1 LSSPSSLSSLS
12 SHSPIDMNVLQAF
25 REMVGSDADSVLAE
39 MIDCY
44 LEDAPKLMDAI
55 ASAIAQAD
63 AMQLRQAAHTLKS
76 SSLTLGATTLANF
89 CRKIEEMSRSGIS
102 DYGEDKLQQLEAE
115 LERVLDALQIVRQQ
129 GQQ

>member
-1 LSSPSSLSSLS
+1 
-12 SHSPIDMNVLQAF
+12 
-25 REMVGSDADSVLAE
+25 
-39 MIDCY
+39 
-44 LEDAPKLMDAI
+44 MDAI